1 MSKNSDQSDEW
12 VPTKAQIERADRSKN
27 EMRFRQV
34 PMHDRPLYISDDL
47 DVTLRDSAEVV
58 RRLLVLY
65 AVVLKA
71 EDVSHQE
78 MLGLMQE
85 ANLWSAASPTE
96 KRFLHRDRP
105 DPEECSRMEWRL
117 ECIWVLLWALGYI
130 QELGWPSAMCNVE
143 ELVRI
148 LKPHEANPLKFVATA
163 ELRSKQEIM
172 DAADLIMR
180 IHWAIRDAYSNN
192 RPIPSRLDW
201 SNHDEMLPANQCAA
215 AGVVEERY
223 RTLNWLIRFGDAD
236 WDDVDT
242 PT

>member
-1 MSKNSDQSDEW
+1 

-27 EMRFRQV
+27 ELRFRQV
-34 PMHDRPLYISDDL
+34 PMHDAPLSLYIADDE
-47 DVTLRDSAEVV
+47 DVTLRDSADVV
-58 RRLLVLY
+58 KRSLVLY

-78 MLGLMQE
+78 MLGLMNE
-85 ANLWSAASPTE
+85 ANLWSAASPSE
-96 KRFLHRDRP
+96 KRFFHRDRP
-105 DPEECSRMEWRL
+105 DPEECRSMEWRL

-130 QELGWPSAMCNVE
+130 QELAWPSAMCNGK

-148 LKPHEANPLKFVATA
+148 LKPHEANPLKFIATA

-180 IHWAIRDAYSNN
+180 IHWAIRDAYINN

-201 SNHDEMLPANQCAA
+201 SNNDEMLPANQCAA
-215 AGVVEERY
+215 TGVVEERH
-223 RTLNWLIRFGDAD
+223 RTLNWLIRFGNAD
-236 WDDVDT
+236 WDEVDT
-242 PT
+242 F